1 MSYKLRLTAQTSTPT
16 LYGFFLQEIYE
27 YQKARHC
34 FAFCSQAL
42 WGGEWNSWRSK
53 WTKLHFWTRHKK
65 QEKGAATDR
74 GCFVSLHSLPLPE
87 VIRSVVLLS
96 GLLHFIP
103 FIVFVIVLCIFL
115 LFFSV
120 RIWRSQSKRVHTRV
134 RKKEHKEQNK
144 LTHEGDY

>member
-34 FAFCSQAL
+34 FAFCLQAL
-42 WGGEWNSWRSK
+42 WGGGGMKQLAVKVDKTTRSNAA
-53 WTKLHFWTRHKK
+53 
-65 QEKGAATDR
+65 QETDERGAATDR
-74 GCFVSLHSLPLPE
+74 GRFVSLHRLPLPE

-120 RIWRSQSKRVHTRV
+120 RV
-134 RKKEHKEQNK
+134 
-144 LTHEGDY
+144 